1 MRLRTAVAWIA
12 LAAAG
17 ASEAA
22 CNAILGNEAHDLAG
36 GAAED
41 ARVASDASPAPE
53 SGAVDASLDGARKTD
68 GRPGRGDG
76 AFDSGA
82 DTAPDAA
89 GETSVSDA
97 PMSTDSQLA
106 DAPLSMD
113 SQPADAPTSI
123 DSQPADASTSMDS
136 QPSDGSPAADGR
148 PSGPAGLLYY
158 FPLAGDTKDYSG
170 NGNDA
175 TNYGATPTTGHLGNP
190 NSAYLFNGTS
200 SYLVAPGT
208 LLPIGNMARTVTAWV
223 KPTNQNP
230 TYGGFVMWGGSTV
243 LTGGYFAVGNF
254 KSQSFWASSDD
265 LYTGW
270 TVPTGVWTFVAVV
283 FLPPNQ
289 IRFFNN
295 AAATTLTLTYTLNT
309 TVSSLFIGATTTNN
323 GASWYDYYSGATDTV
338 RIYGRS
344 LSDAE
349 VATVMA
355 NN

>member
-1 MRLRTAVAWIA
+1 VRRWSAIAWIA
-12 LAAAG
+12 LATSAALDT
-17 ASEAA
+17 A

-41 ARVASDASPAPE
+41 GSAARDAGLAGR
-53 SGAVDASLDGARKTD
+53 GAHDASLDGARDTD
-68 GRPGRGDG
+68 GLPGHGDG
-76 AFDSGA
+76 AFDSGPDNA
-82 DTAPDAA
+82 SDAP

-113 SQPADAPTSI
+113 SQPADAL
-123 DSQPADASTSMDS
+123 TSMDS
-136 QPSDGSPAADGR
+136 QPFDGSPAADGG

-170 NGNDA
+170 HANDA
-175 TNYGATPTTGHLGNP
+175 TNHGATLTTDHLGNP

-200 SYLVAPGT
+200 SYMVAPGT

-243 LTGGYFAVGNF
+243 LTGGYFAVGNV

-295 AAATTLTLTYTLNT
+295 AAATTLTLTYNLNT

-323 GASWYDYYSGATDTV
+323 GASWYDYYSGATDAV

-355 NN
+355 IN

>member
-1 MRLRTAVAWIA
+1 VRRWSAIAWIA
-12 LAAAG
+12 LATSAALDT
-17 ASEAA
+17 A

-41 ARVASDASPAPE
+41 GSAARDAGLAGR
-53 SGAVDASLDGARKTD
+53 GAHDASLDGARDTD
-68 GRPGRGDG
+68 GLPGHGDG
-76 AFDSGA
+76 AFDSGPDNA
-82 DTAPDAA
+82 SDAP

-113 SQPADAPTSI
+113 SQPADAL
-123 DSQPADASTSMDS
+123 TSMDS
-136 QPSDGSPAADGR
+136 QPFDGSPAADGG

-170 NGNDA
+170 HANDA
-175 TNYGATPTTGHLGNP
+175 TNHGAMLTTDHLGNP

-200 SYLVAPGT
+200 SYMVAPGT
-208 LLPIGNMARTVTAWV
+208 LLPIGNTARTVTAWV

-243 LTGGYFAVGNF
+243 LTGGYFAVGNV

-295 AAATTLTLTYTLNT
+295 AAATTLTLTYNLNT

-323 GASWYDYYSGATDTV
+323 GASWYDYYSGATDAV

-355 NN
+355 IN